1 MRDERIDKRKGVGM
15 KTEKLFSEI
24 ESLPI
29 DLKTKLVE
37 KILLS
42 INPIQKGID
51 ELWAKEVERRLKEAE
66 SDKEKLIS
74 EEEVFEKVFEKIR

>member
-1 MRDERIDKRKGVGM
+1 M

-42 INPIQKGID
+42 INPIQKEID
-51 ELWAKEVERRLKEAE
+51 ELWAKEVEIRLKEAE

-74 EEEVFEKVFEKIR
+74 EKEVFEKVLEKIR

>member
-1 MRDERIDKRKGVGM
+1 M

-42 INPIQKGID
+42 INPIQKEID
-51 ELWAKEVERRLKEAE
+51 ELWAKEVERRLKETE
-66 SDKEKLIS
+66 FDREKSIS
-74 EEEVFEKVFEKIR
+74 EKEVF

>member
-1 MRDERIDKRKGVGM
+1 M

-29 DLKTKLVE
+29 DLRTKLVE

-42 INPIQKGID
+42 INPIQKEID
-51 ELWAKEVERRLKEAE
+51 ELWTKEVERRLKEAE
-66 SDKEKLIS
+66 SDKGKLIS
-74 EEEVFEKVFEKIR
+74 EEEVFEKIFKKIK